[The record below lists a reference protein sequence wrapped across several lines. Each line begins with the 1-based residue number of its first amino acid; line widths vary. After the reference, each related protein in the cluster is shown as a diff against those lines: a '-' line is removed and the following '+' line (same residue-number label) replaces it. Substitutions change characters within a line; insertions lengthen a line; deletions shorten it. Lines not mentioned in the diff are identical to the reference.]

1 MLNLKKPVGS
11 RKSNTSSTQST
22 LYARG
27 AGSRRVLGAPGKLT
41 NARIINNVNTRTKN
55 SPCTPT
61 APMSFPRPTTFFRLS
76 RIVYTIRNLLNLLLV
91 ILVFENQVFA
101 EDVPLANEALL
112 ADSNKN
118 TAIKLSSEKQTD
130 KVEVN
135 PPVAPNVDL
144 KDIAPAPVPV
154 AVPAAVSATEEV
166 TLEDVAIEQKKEEKQ
181 IIEQD
186 LAHQKE
192 QVSLEQSQ
200 FVILGSVVPPATATR
215 LAWSPKVT
223 IAGLTTPTPVLVING
238 KKPGPTLC
246 MTAAI
251 HGDELNG
258 IEIIRRVMYDI
269 DPKKLSGKI
278 IGVPIVNINGFQRG
292 SRYLSDRRDLNRAFP
307 GDGTG
312 SLASRI
318 ANSLFNEVIV
328 HCNALIDLH
337 TGSLRRT
344 NLLQVRADMT
354 HPDVVKFTEGFDE
367 TVVVHSPGEPGMLRQ
382 AAVNSGIT
390 AITLE
395 AGESLRLQEDQVKQ
409 GVQSI
414 NSLLQRQDMYS
425 RLFSWGESEPT
436 YYRSKWIRSNT
447 GGILFSNVALG
458 GLAEKGEPLGTV
470 TDPITNESM
479 EIIAPVDGR
488 IIGMA
493 VNQVVMPGFAAYHL
507 GIESPED
514 CLVEPEDPGSEI
526 PESDSV
532 NEKPGDLLCRTDS
545 KSASLSKLR
554 NRKAAAGE

>member
-1 MLNLKKPVGS
+1 MLN
-11 RKSNTSSTQST
+11 RK
-22 LYARG
+22 
-27 AGSRRVLGAPGKLT
+27 VF
-41 NARIINNVNTRTKN
+41 VTRN
-55 SPCTPT
+55 ILC
-61 APMSFPRPTTFFRLS
+61 
-76 RIVYTIRNLLNLLLV
+76 ILLAMLFL
-91 ILVFENQVFA
+91 ETRAFA
-101 EDVPLANEALL
+101 EEAASTNKKLVADNSAN
-112 ADSNKN
+112 STNKV
-118 TAIKLSSEKQTD
+118 KELSPDASSGEVD
-130 KVEVN
+130 VN

-144 KDIAPAPVPV
+144 KEIAPAPIPV
-154 AVPAAVSATEEV
+154 AVPAAVSAAEEGKIN
-166 TLEDVAIEQKKEEKQ
+166 DIGKSKEEKL
-181 IIEQD
+181 IPQD
-186 LAHQKE
+186 STQNSTQE
-192 QVSLEQSQ
+192 TVQVVLEQSQ

-238 KKPGPTLC
+238 KKPGKTLC

-269 DPKKLSGKI
+269 DPDKLSGKI

-307 GDGTG
+307 GDATG

-344 NLLQVRADMT
+344 NLLQVRADMS

-395 AGESLRLQEDQVKQ
+395 AGESLRLQEDQVMQ

-425 RLFSWGESEPT
+425 RFFSWGESEPT
-436 YYRSKWIRSNT
+436 YYRSKWIRANT

-458 GLAEKGEPLGTV
+458 DLAEKGEPLGTV
-470 TDPITNESM
+470 TDPITNESTK
-479 EIIAPVDGR
+479 IIAPVDGR

-507 GIESPED
+507 GIEAPED
-514 CLVEPEDPGSEI
+514 CLVEPEGSGSEK
-526 PESDSV
+526 EKQDSGRG
-532 NEKPGDLLCRTDS
+532 NPGDLLCRMDT
-545 KSASLSKLR
+545 KSASLSKTSAV
-554 NRKAAAGE
+554 KAAAGE